1 MYISIYTYIYKY
13 AYIYKYTYTYTYCQ
27 ASCPKAY
34 GVALV
39 SSIDKIIGLFCNRA
53 LLKRRYSAKETYN
66 FQSVSAKQ
74 ISNSGSLLINIGWR
88 RHIERL
94 KLHVSFRKRAIHC
107 GALLRKMT

>member
-13 AYIYKYTYTYTYCQ
+13 AYIYKYTYTYTYGQ

-53 LLKRRYSAKETYN
+53 L
-66 FQSVSAKQ
+66 
-74 ISNSGSLLINIGWR
+74 
-88 RHIERL
+88 
-94 KLHVSFRKRAIHC
+94 
-107 GALLRKMT
+107 